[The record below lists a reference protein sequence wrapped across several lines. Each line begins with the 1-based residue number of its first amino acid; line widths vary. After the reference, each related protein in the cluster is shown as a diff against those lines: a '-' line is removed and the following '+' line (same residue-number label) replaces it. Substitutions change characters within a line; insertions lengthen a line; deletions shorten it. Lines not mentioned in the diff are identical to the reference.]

1 MSMTSWTGTL
11 FNSAF
16 ETALFVMAVLLW
28 VFTDVVHGAILI
40 IRRRRKG
47 AGMKAARDRFSGL
60 AVRSMLY
67 LSIIIAFGL
76 ALKGITIAPD
86 WLFYAGVVLT
96 VTGVLV
102 RQWALFTLGLYFTP
116 VIAVQAGQKVVDAG
130 PYRLIRHPSYLGI
143 LLTAVGIGFMLRS
156 LAGVAVIVAL
166 CGPAVGYRIWIEER
180 FLASEL
186 GDEYTRYMKR
196 TKRLVPF
203 LL

>member
-1 MSMTSWTGTL
+1 MTLGTAAL
-11 FNSAF
+11 FNSAL
-16 ETALFVMAVLLW
+16 EAALFLAAVLLW
-28 VFTDVVHGAILI
+28 IITELVLGAII
-40 IRRRRKG
+40 TVRRRRNK
-47 AGMKAARDRFSGL
+47 AGIKAARDRFSGL

-67 LSIIIAFGL
+67 LSIIIAFGM

-86 WLFYAGVVLT
+86 WLFFAGFLLTVSGVV
-96 VTGVLV
+96 V

-116 VIAVQAGQKVVDAG
+116 VIAVQAGQKVVDRG

-156 LAGVAVIVAL
+156 WAGAAVILAL

-180 FLASEL
+180 FLVSEL
-186 GDEYTRYMKR
+186 GDDYVRYMKR

>member
-1 MSMTSWTGTL
+1 MTSGTGAL

-16 ETALFVMAVLLW
+16 ETALFLAAVLLW
-28 VFTDVVHGAILI
+28 LSTELVLGAIVTI
-40 IRRRRKG
+40 HRRRKK

-76 ALKGITIAPD
+76 ALNGITIAPD
-86 WLFYAGVVLT
+86 WLFYAGFLLT
-96 VTGVLV
+96 VSGVLV
-102 RQWALFTLGLYFTP
+102 RQWALFTLGHYFTP
-116 VIAVQAGQKVVDAG
+116 VIAVQPAQKVVDAG

-186 GDEYTRYMKR
+186 GDDYVRYMKR